1 MSVKIL
7 IIEDEIHIRRL
18 LMQTVELSFD
28 ELIDNDE
35 LEIFEADN
43 GEDGVKIAKEVLPAL
58 IFSDIMMPKMNGYVA
73 CKTIKEDPALQGV
86 YVVLLTAKGQKID
99 QEEGMKTGA
108 DEYMTKP
115 FDPDNIVIVIENV
128 LKINRTN

>member
-35 LEIFEADN
+35 LEIYEADN
-43 GEDGVKIAKEVLPAL
+43 GEDGVKIAKEERPDL
-58 IFSDIMMPKMNGYVA
+58 IFSDIMMPKMNGYDA
-73 CKTIKEDPALQGV
+73 CKIIKDDPDLKGV
-86 YVVLLTAKGQKID
+86 YVVLLTAKGQKVD
-99 QEEGMKTGA
+99 QKRGMETGA

-115 FDPDNIVIVIENV
+115 FDPDNIVVVVENV
-128 LKINRTN
+128 LKINRTS

>member
-35 LEIFEADN
+35 LEIYEADN
-43 GEDGVKIAKEVLPAL
+43 GEDGVKIAKEERPDL
-58 IFSDIMMPKMNGYVA
+58 IFSDIMMPKMNGYDA
-73 CKTIKEDPALQGV
+73 CKIIKDDPDLKGV
-86 YVVLLTAKGQKID
+86 YVVLLTAKGQKVD
-99 QEEGMKTGA
+99 QKRGMETGA

-115 FDPDNIVIVIENV
+115 FDPDNIVVVVEHV
-128 LKINRTN
+128 LKINRTS